1 MENTQNRILCPNR
14 CQICTHATYIRES
27 SGQGGRQVSRFTGL
41 ITQPRVVSE
50 QGIQYRTWIA
60 DRGFPITLLSTS
72 GGLSTSIR
80 GHGVAVTI
88 QGDSKSLLNF
98 CRVAYD
104 VFHHPIV
111 QSEVCY
117 GCGPSTSDA
126 IRTKFQD
133 EAGIIQG
140 RLPEEAAEEIK
151 QAKRPRSEGS

>member
-1 MENTQNRILCPNR
+1 MENTQDGVLCPDR
-14 CQICTHATYIRES
+14 CKVCSHTTRIRES
-27 SGQGGRQVSRFTGL
+27 SGQGGRQASRFTRL
-41 ITQPRVVSE
+41 VTEPRIVSE

-60 DRGFPITLLSTS
+60 DRGFPIALLSSS

-80 GHGVAVTI
+80 GHGVTVTI

-104 VFHHPIV
+104 VFNHPVI

-117 GCGPSTSDA
+117 GRGPSTSYEVRA
-126 IRTKFQD
+126 EFQD

-140 RLPEEAAEEIK
+140 RLPQSETEENNKA
-151 QAKRPRSEGS
+151 